1 MESSDTVPLQSE
13 GVQQGSPRIYS
24 TRRTDTC
31 QRLVNR
37 MPINPK
43 LAVFESTQE
52 RFEVLLR
59 PELRSSYPVG
69 GGPGSSFQQLPN
81 RNVPQQSYVPDD
93 PGADFIADDHD
104 PGCNKSVHRMR
115 NASDD
120 RTGVV
125 DRRRKKFRFSHR
137 SSKEK
142 NSAADNSRRLTDYF
156 LAQDGTEAPPRPRN
170 FNVGLD
176 DMTNVPKIR
185 IPRLH
190 DLLSRP
196 LGCLTGHPLQAFNEL
211 FDQFDQT
218 LSENT
223 CAIQASLCNIA
234 RAPYRLAEKC
244 GPVIEEL
251 IAAQRSASDPNNIG
265 ETSRRNNSGIEE
277 DFVDPHNDQLFEH
290 GNGGVFRT
298 PSSCYRDDVLRDGNG
313 QNSYTTDPATSKTGG
328 TTPCTKPHQE
338 ACRDD
343 HARTTT
349 CSGLHY
355 NMQLSGLSYTPSSSL
370 PDSNH
375 DMNRINNLIDAIYCE
390 EQSNPMHTLP
400 ASRTTQFEDQA
411 KTDQNN
417 MVSGTLH
424 VSEQRIGKRMTR
436 KPAKYSSPFK
446 YGIMSRPA
454 PNVDT
459 AMSLFGHMC
468 ADDST
473 LKSYDDYWIRP
484 ECHGYRIFFDADL
497 SAILNVEWHKR
508 DSSEPKYSQFAA
520 VIAIQ
525 CCLPFTDLKKT
536 KMILLPVLHQHHWSV
551 YCVNFGQSRID
562 VLDSMLYTPES
573 DNNWDKYHL
582 EFGKKIMHRLSDAL
596 SIAAPLKFK
605 SFKNWR
611 HVPVKVPVQKAS
623 SDSAFFAMKF
633 LEFYDGD
640 GHGSLHTS
648 IAAERSKELRAET
661 LYYLTFHKQNKVV
674 ALPDEILQCRRDDH
688 HPFFY

>member
-1 MESSDTVPLQSE
+1 
-13 GVQQGSPRIYS
+13 
-24 TRRTDTC
+24 
-31 QRLVNR
+31 
-37 MPINPK
+37 
-43 LAVFESTQE
+43 
-52 RFEVLLR
+52 
-59 PELRSSYPVG
+59 
-69 GGPGSSFQQLPN
+69 
-81 RNVPQQSYVPDD
+81 
-93 PGADFIADDHD
+93 
-104 PGCNKSVHRMR
+104 
-115 NASDD
+115 
-120 RTGVV
+120 
-125 DRRRKKFRFSHR
+125 
-137 SSKEK
+137 
-142 NSAADNSRRLTDYF
+142 
-156 LAQDGTEAPPRPRN
+156 
-170 FNVGLD
+170 
-176 DMTNVPKIR
+176 MTNVPKIR
-185 IPRLH
+185 IPRLR

-298 PSSCYRDDVLRDGNG
+298 SSSCYRDDVLRDGNG
-313 QNSYTTDPATSKTGG
+313 QNLYSTDPATSKTGG

-355 NMQLSGLSYTPSSSL
+355 NMQLSGFL

-390 EQSNPMHTLP
+390 EQSNHMHTLP
-400 ASRTTQFEDQA
+400 SSRTTQFEDQA

-424 VSEQRIGKRMTR
+424 VSEQRTGKRMTR

-454 PNVDT
+454 PNVDA

-473 LKSYDDYWIRP
+473 LKSTPLTCDMIAQSFADGAIPESTFITGFVKCLSYDDYWIRP

-520 VIAIQ
+520 VTAIQ
-525 CCLPFTDLKKT
+525 RCLPFTNLKKT

-573 DNNWDKYHL
+573 DNNWDN
-582 EFGKKIMHRLSDAL
+582 DAL

-611 HVPVKVPVQKAS
+611 HVPVKVPVQKAM
-623 SDSAFFAMKF
+623 SDNAFFAMKF

-674 ALPDEILQCRRDDH
+674 ALPDEILQYRRDDH